1 MRRLANRRRVLPW
14 PHVRPWVLPLAAA
27 LAVAVLL
34 LPATAGAHPLGNFSV
49 NTLSELRVSDRAVDV
64 AWTLDQAEIPTFR
77 ERGDAPSAVL
87 GRKLADARRGLRLT
101 VDGRPVGLRVLPGA
115 RVSFPAGQGGLR
127 TTRVEA
133 RLRAT
138 LAERPDRVEL
148 RDTAYPGRV
157 GWRSIITRPGA
168 GTAVRSSVPSADPT
182 GGLRRYPAAELSS
195 PADVRAAALTVAAGH
210 GTVAAPGVD
219 TALRTTTDRGGAGGL
234 GGRLEALLAG
244 DGALLVL
251 LLAAFGWGAVHA
263 LSPGHGKTMVAAYLV
278 GTRGR
283 ARDAV
288 ALGGAV
294 TVTHTAGVFA
304 LGGVALGL
312 SHWILPEQL
321 FPWLALVS
329 GLLVVSVGV
338 ALLRGRVRNHAH
350 HHHHDHEHHHHDHDR
365 RGILAMGAAAG
376 LVPCPSALVVLLA
389 AIAQD
394 RAALGLLLVV
404 AFSLGLAAT
413 LSGLGLLVVAAGRAL
428 SAARVPVRAVAV
440 LPTVSAVVIVG
451 AGVLL
456 TARAIP
462 GVVA

>member
-1 MRRLANRRRVLPW
+1 
-14 PHVRPWVLPLAAA
+14 
-27 LAVAVLL
+27 
-34 LPATAGAHPLGNFSV
+34 
-49 NTLSELRVSDRAVDV
+49 
-64 AWTLDQAEIPTFR
+64 
-77 ERGDAPSAVL
+77 
-87 GRKLADARRGLRLT
+87 
-101 VDGRPVGLRVLPGA
+101 
-115 RVSFPAGQGGLR
+115 
-127 TTRVEA
+127 
-133 RLRAT
+133 
-138 LAERPDRVEL
+138 
-148 RDTAYPGRV
+148 
-157 GWRSIITRPGA
+157 
-168 GTAVRSSVPSADPT
+168 VRSSVPSADPT
-182 GGLRRYPAAELSS
+182 GGLRRYPAGELTS
-195 PADVRAAALTVAAGH
+195 PPHVRSATLTVGAGD
-210 GTVAAPGVD
+210 GTVVAPGAD
-219 TALRTTTDRGGAGGL
+219 DALQTTTDRGAAGGL
-234 GGRLEALLAG
+234 GGRLETLLAG

-288 ALGGAV
+288 VLGGAV

-338 ALLRGRVRNHAH
+338 ALLRGRVKAAAHAH
-350 HHHHDHEHHHHDHDR
+350 DHDHHHTHDHADR

-389 AIAQD
+389 AVAQD
-394 RAALGLLLVV
+394 RPALGLLLVV
-404 AFSLGLAAT
+404 AFSAGLAVT

-428 SAARVPVRAVAV
+428 GAARIPAGAVTV
-440 LPTVSAVVIVG
+440 LPTLSAVVIVG

-456 TARAIP
+456 TARAVP
-462 GVVA
+462 GVIG